1 MAISQSTLKIL
12 WAKSGGLCAFPGCD
26 HELISKTSEDI
37 IGHVCHIVA
46 QSAAGPRGNP
56 NISQSEIDCEQNL
69 ILLCP
74 THHRIVDTDEIT
86 YTIEKLTEIKAAHE
100 QYIYEKIHC
109 GSKWNLNFSQL
120 YYINLPRISIMAAF
134 NGIVMNFD
142 FMERFQCLHKIG
154 FQLNSIMIQV
164 KDILQNM
171 TINTISLPSDL
182 SKVDIGQ
189 NIEFTETFRTKNM
202 PAPNVVCNGGYDLTG
217 SLNHDPYIYLYKN
230 GKKLLLTL
238 DPTWMTTATSFV
250 NFSSGRVAVSGV
262 ATVKQIE
269 DCAIIATPYFL
280 GIPKTPW
287 DDLWNNPN
295 PPRSINIP

>member
-12 WAKSGGLCAFPGCD
+12 WAKSGGLCAFSGCH

-46 QSAAGPRGNP
+46 QSATGPRGNP

-100 QYIYEKIHC
+100 QYIYEKIHY

-120 YYINLPRISIMAAF
+120 YYINLPRISIIAAF

-142 FMERFQCLHKIG
+142 SMERFRCLHKIG
-154 FQLNSIMIQV
+154 FQLNSIVTQI

-171 TINTISLPSDL
+171 TIHAIPLPTDL
-182 SKVDIGQ
+182 SKVDTGQ
-189 NIEFTETFRTKNM
+189 NIEFTETF
-202 PAPNVVCNGGYDLTG
+202 
-217 SLNHDPYIYLYKN
+217 I
-230 GKKLLLTL
+230 
-238 DPTWMTTATSFV
+238 
-250 NFSSGRVAVSGV
+250 
-262 ATVKQIE
+262 
-269 DCAIIATPYFL
+269 
-280 GIPKTPW
+280 
-287 DDLWNNPN
+287 
-295 PPRSINIP
+295 